1 MFRRMERNVA
11 LSTLTFGQLLGA
23 LTAQKR
29 ELIRQIE
36 KTQQKLNNAE
46 VAVAFNIVCLKE
58 NMLPGYTN
66 MYIYI
71 YILF

>member
-1 MFRRMERNVA
+1 MFPWQERNVA

-23 LTAQKR
+23 LAAQKR

-36 KTQQKLNNAE
+36 KIQQKLNNAE

-58 NMLPGYTN
+58 N
-66 MYIYI
+66 IYI
-71 YILF
+71 YIQWYLGTRP